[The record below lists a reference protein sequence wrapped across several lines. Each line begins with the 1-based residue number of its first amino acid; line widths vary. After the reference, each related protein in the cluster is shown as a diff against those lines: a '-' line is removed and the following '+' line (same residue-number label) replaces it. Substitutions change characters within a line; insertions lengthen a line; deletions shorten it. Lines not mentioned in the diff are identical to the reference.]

1 MVKENYLE
9 IYVYDEKFLEEKKMN
24 VFLVVNKAFFSVNLL
39 CLIYLVYKFKKVK
52 KKIVLV
58 GKGLIYD
65 CGGLSLKL
73 VDYMVIMKV
82 DKGGGFVVIGF
93 LNVLVKLGVEVE
105 VYGIIG
111 VIENMIGLVV
121 YKLDDIL
128 IFKEGKSIE
137 VCNIDVEGCLVLVDC
152 LSYV

>member
-24 VFLVVNKAFFSVNLL
+24 VFLVVNKAFFGVNLL